1 MCVKPQ
7 EGAARRDHG
16 VGGSDD
22 ACLFQGGKRLREAA
36 VMHDRGRHA
45 EKMVVAA
52 GQGDCGGS
60 PVTGR
65 RSGPPAVN
73 DPGATKGAQH

>member
-1 MCVKPQ
+1 
-7 EGAARRDHG
+7 
-16 VGGSDD
+16 
-22 ACLFQGGKRLREAA
+22 
-36 VMHDRGRHA
+36 MHDRGRHA

-60 PVTGR
+60 PGTGR